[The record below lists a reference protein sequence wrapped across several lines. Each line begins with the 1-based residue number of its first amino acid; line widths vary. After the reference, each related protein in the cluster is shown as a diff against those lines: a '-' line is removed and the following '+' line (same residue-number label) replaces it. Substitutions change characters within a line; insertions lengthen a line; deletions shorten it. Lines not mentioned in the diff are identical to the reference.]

1 MNKSTTIAV
10 DLAKSVF
17 EVAVSE
23 RPGRVTERHRLSR
36 GGFLRFLAEQRPA
49 TVVLEACGSAH
60 HWGRQMVE
68 LGHRPVL
75 LPPHAVRPY
84 VLRNKTDRSDA
95 KGLLEAYRNED
106 LHPVPV
112 KTLAQQALA
121 GLHRSRSAWLAT
133 RTARINLV
141 RGLLREFGV
150 TIPLG
155 ARNVLPRL
163 ARVLQEEPGELPGA
177 LHPVL
182 EALAAEIHDLEQR
195 VRLVDQ
201 QLRDLGRDIPT
212 VKRLMT
218 IPGIG
223 LLTATALVAFVGDA
237 LRFRSGRRLASYL
250 GLTPKERSSALT
262 RRLGAISKRGD
273 TYLRMLL
280 THGARAV
287 LRAAAVNAAN
297 GKPLDRLRAWA
308 VHLQQRRGHNKATIA
323 LANKLARIAWA
334 VWVRDEPFREVR
346 TI

>member
-10 DLAKSVF
+10 DLAKTVF
-17 EVAVSE
+17 EVAVSN
-23 RPGRVTERHRLSR
+23 RPGRVTARHRLSR
-36 GGFLRFLAEQRPA
+36 SGFQRFLAGQRPA

-60 HWGRQMVE
+60 HWGRQMKQ
-68 LGHRPVL
+68 LGHRPIL

-112 KTLAQQALA
+112 KTQAQQALA

-155 ARNVLPRL
+155 SRNVLPKIAGVL
-163 ARVLQEEPGELPGA
+163 AEPGEVPGA
-177 LHPVL
+177 LQPVL
-182 EALAAEIHDLEQR
+182 EALGAEIHDLEQR
-195 VRLVDQ
+195 VRLVEQ

-250 GLTPKERSSALT
+250 GLTPKERSSALS
-262 RRLGAISKRGD
+262 RHLGAISKRGD
-273 TYLRMLL
+273 TYLRTLL

-287 LRAAAVNAAN
+287 LRAAVVSAAN
-297 GKPLDRLRAWA
+297 GKPQGHLRAWA
-308 VHLQQRRGHNKATIA
+308 VRLQLNRGHNKATIA

-334 VWVRDEPFREVR
+334 VWVRDEPFREMP
-346 TI
+346 TA